1 MGEAKQRALSEIEQR
16 AALKAA
22 EQRRSRI
29 RDKFG
34 RGIEPGDA
42 VMLCQ
47 ANATDILWRVMQVT
61 PATEPQAQ
69 GGYWADVMATT
80 RVLFRPGMPSDYVI
94 LLVPAPKALDTGD
107 RGDGGDTP
115 DTSQPPGEIK
125 SPGGIILS
133 DPDRT
138 SER

>member
-1 MGEAKQRALSEIEQR
+1 
-16 AALKAA
+16 
-22 EQRRSRI
+22 
-29 RDKFG
+29 
-34 RGIEPGDA
+34 
-42 VMLCQ
+42 MLCQ
-47 ANATDILWRVMQVT
+47 ANATDVLWRVMQVT

-94 LLVPAPKALDTGD
+94 LLVPAPAAGQPAAP
-107 RGDGGDTP
+107 GDTP
-115 DTSQPPGEIK
+115 DTPETLQAPREIK